1 MSTNLRLTECDVSSL
16 SAYGDYILQVRAES
30 ENDHSDWA
38 TVRFK
43 PMDDSK
49 PFSNLPQKIV
59 SAINAPLQF
68 GSIRKAIACR

>member
-1 MSTNLRLTECDVSSL
+1 VSTNLTLTECDISSL

-30 ENDHSDWA
+30 ENNCSDWV

-49 PFSNLPQKIV
+49 PFSYLPQKNIV
-59 SAINAPLQF
+59 
-68 GSIRKAIACR
+68 CY